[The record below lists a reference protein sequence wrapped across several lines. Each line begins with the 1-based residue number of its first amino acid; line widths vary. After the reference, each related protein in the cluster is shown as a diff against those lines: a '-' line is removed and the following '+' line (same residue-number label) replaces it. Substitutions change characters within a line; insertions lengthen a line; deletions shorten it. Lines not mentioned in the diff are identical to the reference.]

1 MTVRTTTPPRP
12 RSESSAAHLTATL
25 CGALRVSSETA
36 SIEAAQLGGS
46 KARQILIALLLRP
59 GQPVSKN
66 HLIQLLWDGA
76 PPTGA
81 VSTLETYVSVLR
93 KRLDTLAPGRPAI
106 TTVPGG
112 YLVDPRAVDVDI
124 HRSRVLLEEAA
135 APALPRDAA
144 VTAFAAGLA
153 AARGALLP
161 DEGAAAWLEQER
173 VAHEDHM
180 TRALAAAASAA
191 LDAGQ
196 LERAE
201 RWARNALERDQ
212 FDESAW
218 RVLLESL
225 ERRGLHADGVR
236 AYDRCRRLFEAE
248 LGCAPGPKIRA
259 TFGRLLTGTREV
271 GDEGVGALVDAVV
284 RLHVEVSAHAAA
296 QSAARSDAM
305 AAAGPNG
312 QRSDGDVNRGSGFAL
327 SKLGAIEDAC
337 HLLEDLLNTVRV
349 KASFG
354 SAISA

>member
-1 MTVRTTTPPRP
+1 MTVCTTTPPRLG
-12 RSESSAAHLTATL
+12 RESSTAHLTATL
-25 CGALRVSSETA
+25 CGALRVSSATA
-36 SIEAAQLGGS
+36 SIGAAQLGGS

-66 HLIQLLWDGA
+66 HLIQILWDGA

-81 VSTLETYVSVLR
+81 VRTLETYVSALR
-93 KRLDTLAPGRPAI
+93 KRLDTLAPGRVAI

-112 YLVDPRAVDVDI
+112 YLVDPRAVDVDV

-144 VTAFAAGLA
+144 LTAFAAGLA

-161 DEGAAAWLEQER
+161 DEGAAVWLEQER
-173 VAHEDHM
+173 VAHEDRM

-191 LDAGQ
+191 LAAGQ
-196 LERAE
+196 HERAE
-201 RWARNALERDQ
+201 RWARDALERDQ

-225 ERRGLHADGVR
+225 ELRGLHADGVR
-236 AYDRCRRLFEAE
+236 AYDRCRRLFETE
-248 LGCAPGPKIRA
+248 LGCAPGPNIRA

-284 RLHVEVSAHAAA
+284 RLHEVTAQAAA
-296 QSAARSDAM
+296 LALAAAARPDGER
-305 AAAGPNG
+305 AGTLPA
-312 QRSDGDVNRGSGFAL
+312 DRGGGIAL
-327 SKLGAIEDAC
+327 SRLGAIEDAC
-337 HLLEDLLNTVRV
+337 HLLENLLTTVRV
-349 KASFG
+349 RASFG
-354 SAISA
+354 TAISA